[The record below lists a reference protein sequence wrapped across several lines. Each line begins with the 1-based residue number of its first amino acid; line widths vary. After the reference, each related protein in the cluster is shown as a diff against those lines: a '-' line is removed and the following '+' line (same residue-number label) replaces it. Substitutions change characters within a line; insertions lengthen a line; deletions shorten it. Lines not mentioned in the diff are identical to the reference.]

1 MATKSDFIVRS
12 GLSVATNATI
22 NNSIIVNGGAVNTVV
37 NSTSIGFV
45 NATATLVI
53 NSTSYGGT
61 ANNATNLGGTA
72 YNYYLLANSQTTF
85 TNTVTF
91 SNTATMN
98 AVTFNGVTGPQINIA
113 GSTSSFLYFHTNGTG
128 APTVTTRSVGTKV
141 ILYPA
146 ISATSVDYGM
156 GIDTAANTL
165 WYSISTNAS
174 SAFFAWYANSTVVA
188 NLSGNGT
195 FTVNSVNAQ
204 SITVSTNTFVI
215 GSAAYYV
222 SNGNFGVG
230 NNVPTDKIR
239 AEGALSALTSVSVSN
254 STVNSFVADTTGIKV
269 ANLTSNLFVANSSG
283 VSVAPGT
290 SSFTISTINT
300 SSNGFLVNNSLL
312 TLGNSSVNI
321 QINSSS
327 IYVSGVQFSGIK
339 VYYANGVQ
347 AFP

>member
-12 GLSVATNATI
+12 GLTVSTNATI
-22 NNSIIVNGGAVNTVV
+22 NNSVIVNGGAVNTVV
-37 NSTSIGFV
+37 NSTSVSFV
-45 NATATLVI
+45 NASATISI

-61 ANNATNLGGTA
+61 ANNATNLGTIA
-72 YNYYLLANSQTTF
+72 YNYYLLANSQATF

-91 SNTATMN
+91 SNTTTMN
-98 AVTFNGVTGPQINIA
+98 AVTFNAASGPQINIGGA
-113 GSTSSFLYFHTNGTG
+113 TSSFLYFHTNGTG
-128 APTVTTRSVGTKV
+128 APAVTTRSVGTKI

-146 ISATSVDYGM
+146 VSASSVDYGM
-156 GIDTAANTL
+156 GVDTVANTL

-174 SAFFAWYANSTVVA
+174 SAYFAWYANATVVA

-195 FTVNSVNAQ
+195 FTVNSINAQ
-204 SITVSTNTFVI
+204 SIIVSTNTFVI

-230 NNVPTDKIR
+230 NNVPADKIR
-239 AEGALSALTSVSVSN
+239 AEGTLSALTSLSISN
-254 STVNSFVADTTGIKV
+254 STVTPFVTNTSGIKV

-283 VSVAPGT
+283 VAIAPAT
-290 SSFTISTINT
+290 SGFTISTINT
-300 SSNGFLVNNSLL
+300 TSNGFSVNNSLL